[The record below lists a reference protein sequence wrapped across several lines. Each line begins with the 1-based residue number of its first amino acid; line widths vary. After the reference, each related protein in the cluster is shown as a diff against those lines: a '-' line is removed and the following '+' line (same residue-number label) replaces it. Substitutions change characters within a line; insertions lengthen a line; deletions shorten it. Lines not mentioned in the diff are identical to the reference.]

1 MIEELHGTKEIV
13 HHDQFE
19 GFKIYMND
27 KYEDYPAHWHSD
39 IEIIMPIKN
48 KYNVRIDN
56 VDHVLNEGDIIII
69 PSGEMHTLT
78 APPEG
83 ERLIFQVEHS
93 ILREVNG
100 FDAAYSRFFPCA
112 IFTKNEENDEYKKL
126 RSLLHKIIREQ
137 EELDILCGASI
148 HALTLSFFVEA
159 GRICL
164 LQNSETT
171 GSKHQHQQSYIDTFF
186 SICKYINEHCSEDLP
201 LDSVVAISGFSKS
214 HFIRLF
220 KDFTGATYYEYLQKR
235 RMNNAELLLIDTGD
249 CVADI
254 AMRSGYNSLATFNR
268 VFKDCHNCTPTEYRK
283 IAWTSTAH
291 KSPEETK
298 SVSHD
303 QFSV

>member
-13 HHDQFE
+13 HHIHFE
-19 GFKIYMND
+19 GFRIHMNVEP
-27 KYEDYPAHWHSD
+27 EDYPAHWHSD
-39 IEIIMPIKN
+39 IEIIMPLKN
-48 KYNVRIDN
+48 TYNVFIDQKN
-56 VDHVLNEGDIIII
+56 YTLNEGDIIII

-78 APPEG
+78 APPTG

-112 IFTKNEENDEYKKL
+112 VFLKNEENDEYQKL

-137 EELDILCGASI
+137 QEMDILCGASI

-164 LQNSETT
+164 KQNSGATV
-171 GSKHQHQQSYIDTFF
+171 SKHQRQQSYIDTFF
-186 SICKYINEHCSEDLP
+186 SICKYINEHCSEDLS
-201 LDSVVAISGFSKS
+201 LDTVVDISGFSKS

-220 KDFTGATYYEYLQKR
+220 KDFTGVTYYEYLQKR
-235 RMNNAELLLIDTGD
+235 RMTNAELLLIDTGES
-249 CVADI
+249 VADI

-268 VFKDCHNCTPTEYRK
+268 VFKESHNCTPTEYRK
-283 IAWTSTAH
+283 AAWANTAH
-291 KSPEETK
+291 KKDDVHPEEH
-298 SVSHD
+298 SA
-303 QFSV
+303 